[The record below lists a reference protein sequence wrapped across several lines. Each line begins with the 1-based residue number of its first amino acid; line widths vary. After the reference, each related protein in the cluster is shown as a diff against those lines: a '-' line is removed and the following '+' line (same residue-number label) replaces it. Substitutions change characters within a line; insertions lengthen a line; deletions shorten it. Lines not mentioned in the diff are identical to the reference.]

1 MLDIGKL
8 FKDPA
13 FKFRPEEF
21 VHPSIITSVGVERC
35 LYYISDFQV
44 NYAML
49 LREILQAPVIIN
61 TWHYKKPGPGYYV
74 GRGTRPRSY
83 KPAGGGELSMHYFA
97 SALDVSSPAY
107 APQQI
112 FAAIL
117 ANEER
122 FRAIGLTTIEDINS
136 TPGWVHGDCR
146 RVIEAIYPEK
156 GFLIVKPLL

>member
-13 FKFRPEEF
+13 FKFKREEF
-21 VHPSIITSVGVERC
+21 VHPSIITSVGIERC

-49 LREILQAPVIIN
+49 LREVLQAPVIIN

-97 SALDVSSPAY
+97 SALDVSSPY
-107 APQQI
+107 TRHS
-112 FAAIL
+112 
-117 ANEER
+117 R
-122 FRAIGLTTIEDINS
+122 FSRQFWQTRKDSGLLVLLPSRTS
-136 TPGWVHGDCR
+136 TLRLDGCMGTVEG
-146 RVIEAIYPEK
+146 
-156 GFLIVKPLL
+156 